1 MYLEILEVCLEHTLH
16 KKIERESISGEAYK
30 HESLR
35 EEGFFV
41 LQLLMYLVKSKTNY
55 RDRRSNFREIYTKI
69 STILQGAAFSGNKDV
84 PKPVL
89 KVTETKI
96 NPCLFYNPETNK

>member
-1 MYLEILEVCLEHTLH
+1 
-16 KKIERESISGEAYK
+16 
-30 HESLR
+30 
-35 EEGFFV
+35 
-41 LQLLMYLVKSKTNY
+41 MYLVKSKTNY